1 MFYPNNVKT
10 QDWTMTSTR
19 EMLRITKQLGKM
31 SPDESVSRAIEK
43 VQRLLTVVSMAE
55 VLAEVLPGEPVAVK
69 AKSLGVSRQTFYY
82 WLQGVT
88 RPNKKQAQKLA
99 KLTDFSVDE
108 IRGHVA

>member
-1 MFYPNNVKT
+1 
-10 QDWTMTSTR
+10 MTTAR
-19 EMLRITKQLGKM
+19 EALRVAKQLGKL
-31 SPDESVSRAIEK
+31 SPDDSVSRAIEK
-43 VQRLLTVVSMAE
+43 VQRLLTVVPMAV
-55 VLAEVLPGEPVAVK
+55 VLQQVLPGEPVAAK
-69 AKSLGVSRQTFYY
+69 AKAVGVSRQTFYY